1 MRVKISFLHYIKR
14 VKFYYWS
21 NLAEVTSLARLGT
34 IIWQWNWDDPSWFE
48 RLFSMCCWF
57 PCSVV
62 FGRIVMIEGLNLVCV
77 EKIERHHL
85 TSPPLLFANVMLTC
99 LSDNT
104 LNGYWKLSDAFPNRG
119 LCQVSSR
126 PSRFCRSFVFKG
138 CLFLAADLRPFKI
151 SRHCFKLR

>member
-1 MRVKISFLHYIKR
+1 
-14 VKFYYWS
+14 
-21 NLAEVTSLARLGT
+21 
-34 IIWQWNWDDPSWFE
+34 
-48 RLFSMCCWF
+48 
-57 PCSVV
+57 
-62 FGRIVMIEGLNLVCV
+62 MIEGLNLVCV

-138 CLFLAADLRPFKI
+138 CLFF
-151 SRHCFKLR
+151 SRLEAF